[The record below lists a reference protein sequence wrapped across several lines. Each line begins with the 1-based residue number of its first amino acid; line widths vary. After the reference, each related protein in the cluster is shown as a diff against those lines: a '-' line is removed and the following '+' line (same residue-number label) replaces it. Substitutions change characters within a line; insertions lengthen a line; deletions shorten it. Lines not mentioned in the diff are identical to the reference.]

1 MRGLRDVSDQGISRQ
16 ELVAHMAALTVP
28 TISTAEMVREAE
40 NLFVACNISKKKTI
54 TYQKL
59 RRAIQLNKT
68 LRAQLE
74 CNVAW
79 REFYNELGANGD
91 GQMSKEV
98 LVQYYI
104 RCRPQ
109 QKISPASPR
118 SPLSPSR
125 SSAAKQALL
134 EETSIAS
141 AGPGRKQT
149 QTLISEKE
157 ISVSKAPGQ
166 VTRTEHVV
174 STISD
179 VLCPQ
184 RGSRTKMTTTS
195 TTTTTRS
202 RQSDGGGTGTS
213 EEDKW
218 VAREARAKER
228 LEQQK
233 NEELAQ
239 DQATSA
245 AIEAIFI
252 PPESGQ
258 ASIGPDELLPP

>member
-1 MRGLRDVSDQGISRQ
+1 MG
-16 ELVAHMAALTVP
+16 
-28 TISTAEMVREAE
+28 
-40 NLFVACNISKKKTI
+40 
-54 TYQKL
+54 
-59 RRAIQLNKT
+59 
-68 LRAQLE
+68 
-74 CNVAW
+74 
-79 REFYNELGANGD
+79 GANES

-118 SPLSPSR
+118 SPLSPR
-125 SSAAKQALL
+125 HSSAQVAKQALL
-134 EETSIAS
+134 EETPSIAAPS
-141 AGPGRKQT
+141 AGRKQK
-149 QTLISEKE
+149 QTSISEKE

-166 VTRTEHVV
+166 VSRTEHVV

-179 VLCPQ
+179 GHPQ
-184 RGSRTKMTTTS
+184 RDNRTKMTT

-202 RQSDGGGTGTS
+202 RQSHGGRTGTS

-239 DQATSA
+239 DQETKA
-245 AIEAIFI
+245 ALEAMFI
-252 PPESGQ
+252 PLQSSH
-258 ASIGPDELLPP
+258 ASAGPDDLLHP